1 MFSGDDLS
9 RLFSLLPHS
18 SSSRP
23 PLLSALVSRR
33 ISPVLCALRVSLA
46 RRRGRRLGG
55 GGGGGGGRPRREKG
69 CDEIPLSPEVRTMA
83 SPFLLALLCRPS
95 SGPYLY
101 DVHKGRRGV
110 QKSEDFGDLFLW
122 RSQGAMMIKKERC
135 NSILLPSMSSTL

>member
-9 RLFSLLPHS
+9 RLPLSLPHS

-55 GGGGGGGRPRREKG
+55 GRRPRREKG

-95 SGPYLY
+95 SGPCLY

-122 RSQGAMMIKKERC
+122 RSQEAMMIEKERC
-135 NSILLPSMSSTL
+135 NSILLPSISTL